1 MQAIRGHISPGAVF
15 TEALRALTRPAGA
28 PEARPTA
35 PKAQMPATPAEAAS
49 AAAKVPDHG
58 RIFPRG
64 SFLNIRV

>member
-1 MQAIRGHISPGAVF
+1 MPAIRGHISPSAVF
-15 TEALRALTRPAGA
+15 TEALRTLTRPSGA

-35 PKAQMPATPAEAAS
+35 LKAQMPATPAEAAS
-49 AAAKVPDHG
+49 AAKVPDHG